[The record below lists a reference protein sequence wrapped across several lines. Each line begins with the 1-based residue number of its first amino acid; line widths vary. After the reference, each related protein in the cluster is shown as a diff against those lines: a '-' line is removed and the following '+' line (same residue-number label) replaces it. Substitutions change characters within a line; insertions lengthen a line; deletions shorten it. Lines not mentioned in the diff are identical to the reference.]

1 MKTSRQKDKDI
12 LPQSITTLSRVLIS
26 ASATVISGDPVLG
39 AGTAAFM
46 TETFFGIRGRLKLNR
61 AENFIIEFSKYIKSI
76 TPDFDIEV
84 VDSEDFGDFFEQVLI
99 KVSQT
104 NSETKL
110 NGFKKLTANQIL
122 NPVSYDLA
130 PKYLELILKINE
142 NHLILLRHWFFEE
155 LKYKSI
161 IRKIDSER
169 NRLKQQYDDG
179 LNKVSRDETYSQYQT
194 RLLNYDMIDEENF
207 RDEIKIK
214 RKKLMNLFE
223 NDEFDFWAHD
233 LRNLGVF
240 EHDTTSNS
248 YKGNNSFQY
257 LYLSPFGKKAVEF
270 IFN

>member
-1 MKTSRQKDKDI
+1 MKTKRQKDKDI
-12 LPQSITTLSRVLIS
+12 LPQSITTLSRILIS
-26 ASATVISGDPVLG
+26 ASATAISGDPVLG
-39 AGTAAFM
+39 SGAAAFL
-46 TETFFGIRGRLKLNR
+46 TETFFGIRSRLKLNR
-61 AENFIIEFSKYIKSI
+61 AENFIIEFSKYIKST

-104 NSETKL
+104 HSEIKL

-130 PKYLELILKINE
+130 PKYLELISKINE

-155 LKYKSI
+155 LNYKSI
-161 IRKIDSER
+161 IGKIHSER
-169 NRLKQQYDDG
+169 NRLKQEYDLG
-179 LNKVSRDETYSQYQT
+179 LNKASSDETYSQYQI
-194 RLLNYDMIDEENF
+194 RLLNYDLIDKENF
-207 RDEIKIK
+207 RDKIKIK
-214 RKKLMNLFE
+214 RKKLITIFK

-248 YKGNNSFQY
+248 YKGDRSFQY